1 MAIPLDITISSV
13 GYTSAAGTGL
23 ETFWEQ
29 VQANNFQAGIGRYDP
44 QGYMGAKGVRYLNRA
59 TLLYGNVAFQC
70 IANHPTLGERIRH
83 HPSQVGLYDGSD
95 LSNIEDGFI
104 FDLVAKV
111 EGPDKASP
119 MSAPNTIDNASSSQ
133 MAIKAQIKGPNVTVC
148 GGACGSLQ
156 ALDISLLHLAQGLTN
171 YGIVGTTE
179 VTSRYHEAVRRGEQ
193 RNTTLPAAPEM
204 GIAMGVERTSSDPAT
219 SSYGRILAV
228 VSGQRVRGET
238 NETLLARLADSCCPR
253 AAGLPLDY
261 CIIGG
266 GGHNLDPAVLRTALH
281 TVGMEAQVVFPETVY
296 GVGDNAGGLAGVLFG
311 WGLQQGRGHQLPPS
325 YLDGVY
331 NPQLPE
337 APQAGRHLVAT
348 VDTLGY
354 GIMLLFSKK

>member
-1 MAIPLDITISSV
+1 MATPLDITISSV

-23 ETFWEQ
+23 EAFWQQ
-29 VQANNFQAGIGRYDP
+29 VQSNGFTTSIRHYDP
-44 QGYMGAKGVRYLNRA
+44 QGYMGAKGIRYLNRA
-59 TLLYGNVAFQC
+59 TLLYGNVAYQC
-70 IANHPTLGERIRH
+70 IADHPTLGEFIRQ

-95 LSNIEDGFI
+95 LSNIEDGFV

-148 GGACGSLQ
+148 GGACAGLQ
-156 ALDISLLHLAQGLTN
+156 ALDVSLLHLTQGMTS

-204 GIAMGVERTSSDPAT
+204 GIAVGVERSQNAMPAP
-219 SSYGRILAV
+219 YGRILSVA
-228 VSGQRVRGET
+228 SGQRLTGET
-238 NETLLARLADSCCPR
+238 NETLLARLVETCQGPVAEV
-253 AAGLPLDY
+253 AADY
-261 CIIGG
+261 CIVGG
-266 GGHNLDPAVLRTALH
+266 GGHNLDPRQLRAALQAAG
-281 TVGMEAQVVFPETVY
+281 VQAQVLFPETVY
-296 GVGDNAGGLAGVLFG
+296 GVGDNAGGLAGLLFG
-311 WGLQQGRGHQLPPS
+311 LGLQQGRGSGLPAA

-331 NPQLPE
+331 NDQLPG
-337 APQAGRHLVAT
+337 APQSGCHLLAT
-348 VDTLGY
+348 IDTLGY
-354 GIMLLFSKK
+354 GIVLLFSKN